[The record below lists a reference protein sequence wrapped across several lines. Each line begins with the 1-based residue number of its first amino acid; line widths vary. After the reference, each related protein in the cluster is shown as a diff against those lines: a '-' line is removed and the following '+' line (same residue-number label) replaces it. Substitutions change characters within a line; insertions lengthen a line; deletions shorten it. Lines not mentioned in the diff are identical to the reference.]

1 MNGNLVSTIMQ
12 SLSSDTV
19 GRIAGALGIEQPLVQ
34 RAIGAGVPAML
45 AGMANVASTPDGA
58 QRLNNATSRMGGEEM
73 LDSSQRGFADEG
85 WSMISSL
92 LGHGPLETISS
103 VVAQY
108 AGFSQGTAKRLLAY
122 IGPFILGVLRKEQV
136 NSGLD
141 ARGLASLLTSQQG
154 NIERAMPAGVA
165 RRLED
170 AGIQEVPPAAMQ
182 RGAPMRTP
190 ASPSSQGRW
199 AYWILP
205 ALIIAGIA
213 AYLLPWRERETK
225 TTQEV
230 TRTAPVQPTPTR
242 TAAILEDDIVSN
254 VGRLRS
260 VLQGIKD
267 PSSAQAALPD
277 LRDIEGRFAKLRT
290 QVQQLPPESRKALA
304 VAITTRIPD
313 LNTLFDR
320 LTAEPSLVGN
330 AKPTLDSVR
339 TELNGLAK
347 A

>member
-1 MNGNLVSTIMQ
+1 MT
-12 SLSSDTV
+12 
-19 GRIAGALGIEQPLVQ
+19 
-34 RAIGAGVPAML
+34 
-45 AGMANVASTPDGA
+45 
-58 QRLNNATSRMGGEEM
+58 GEET

-122 IGPFILGVLRKEQV
+122 IGPFILGILRKEQV

-170 AGIQEVPPAAMQ
+170 AGIREVPQQATQ
-182 RGAPMRTP
+182 RAVPVRDTASQGAP
-190 ASPSSQGRW
+190 GRW

-205 ALIIAGIA
+205 ALIIAGLA

-225 TTQEV
+225 TTQEA
-230 TRTAPVQPTPTR
+230 TRTAPAQPTPTR
-242 TAAILEDDIVSN
+242 TAAILEDDIVST

-260 VLQGIKD
+260 VLQDIKD
-267 PSSAQAALPD
+267 PASAKAALPD
-277 LRDIEGRFAKLRT
+277 LRDIEARFAKLKT
-290 QVQQLPPESRKALA
+290 QVQQLPADSRKTLA
-304 VAITTRIPD
+304 TAISNRIPD

-320 LTAEPSLVGN
+320 LSNEPSLVGD